1 MNSYLASYRHRWLNI
16 EISKEMSVCMECVC
30 FAQPCSTLCDP
41 LDCSLPG
48 SSVHRIFQ
56 ARIVERVAMLSSKE
70 SSDPGVKPASLVP
83 CLGRLVLYC

>member
-1 MNSYLASYRHRWLNI
+1 MIYLHNRCELDNSMNSYLASYRHRWLNI

-56 ARIVERVAMLSSKE
+56 ARIVERVAIFPSRGSS
-70 SSDPGVKPASLVP
+70 
-83 CLGRLVLYC
+83 